1 MIRLATSLAA
11 LLLTAACATDPG
23 PAPDSAATDAGK
35 AHAAGAN
42 QVCEWA
48 APTGSRF
55 KHKVCWTDAE
65 GAQARDQ
72 AKRFKDS
79 FERSPTVNPK
89 GR

>member
-23 PAPDSAATDAGK
+23 PTPNPAAAEADKTQV
-35 AHAAGAN
+35 AGAN

-65 GAQARDQ
+65 AAQAKDQ

-79 FERSPTVNPK
+79 FERTPTVNPK